1 MKDFISTD
9 WTDERL
15 TRARELKSAGM
26 SAARIAAEIGGNATR
41 NSVIGMLSRLNKGV
55 TPRQVRSNHFVF
67 PRAVPTCLNSLGVAP
82 ASETT
87 HVLSIFDLKIN
98 QCRWPLGDPT
108 DARFTYCGAP
118 RDGMKPYCAHHR
130 ALAYLP
136 VLTRA
141 ERAAMAR

>member
-55 TPRQVRSNHFVF
+55 TPRQVRSNHFAF
-67 PRAVPTCLNSLGVAP
+67 PR
-82 ASETT
+82 
-87 HVLSIFDLKIN
+87 
-98 QCRWPLGDPT
+98 GDPT

-118 RDGMKPYCAHHR
+118 RDGVKPYCAHHR

-136 VLTRA
+136 VQTPA
-141 ERAAMAR
+141 ERAAARALLAR